1 MIAEVVLN
9 SSAIELG
16 KNYDYKVPQ
25 EYIGTVTIGQK
36 VTVPFGVKN
45 GKKEAFIV
53 KIKETTEVKRL
64 KTIEAFHT
72 DILEKNQMH
81 IAKFISE
88 KYFCNLGCAMALFCV
103 DELKRKAK
111 SNKNIFSKLEED
123 NLPNPGQKQAIE
135 YLKKQSEFG
144 KFNEVLLH
152 GVTGSGKTEVYL
164 QVAKHLLS
172 LNKSVIVLV
181 PEISLTPQTVN
192 RFRNRLGDNVA
203 VLHSRLSKGEKYN
216 EWTRIRNGEAKIV
229 VGARSALFAP
239 IKNLGMVIIDEEHDM
254 SYKSGQ
260 TPYYHAR
267 EVAEEIC
274 KINNCVLLLGSAT
287 PDITTYYKART
298 GEINLI
304 RLTKRANK
312 KSTLPVVKI
321 VNMAEELVNN
331 NKTIISN
338 ELYQAIKENISKKE
352 QTILFLNRRGYS
364 SFINCRECGFVA
376 KCRRCN
382 IALTYH
388 NTDNKLVCH
397 YCGTKY
403 NMPIVCPICKT
414 NKIKSFGTGTEKI
427 EEIVQKLFPE
437 ASILRMDLDTT
448 GKKGAHEEILSK
460 FKNDKVDILI
470 GTQMIAKGHDFPNVT
485 LVGVISADM
494 SLNVNDFRAAERTF
508 NLITQVSGRAGRGE
522 KPGKVIIQ
530 TYESDNYSI
539 VSSQNHD
546 YESFYSQ
553 EIIIREK
560 LNYPPF
566 CDIIMI
572 HVTGENEK
580 NVITTANLTQTLFLD
595 ELKNHENVMVFPA
608 TPAPISKINNKYRW
622 RIIIKC
628 NITDEINNVINYL
641 IKSEKFVKIK
651 NAELAIDVNP
661 AN

>member
-1 MIAEVVLN
+1 MIAEIVLN

-16 KNYDYKVPQ
+16 KIYDYKIPE
-25 EYIGTVTIGQK
+25 EYIGTVTVGQK
-36 VTVPFGVKN
+36 VTVPFGVNN

-53 KIKETTEVKRL
+53 NTKENTDVKRL
-64 KTIEAFHT
+64 KS
-72 DILEKNQMH
+72 ILEVHSDRLTDKQMY
-81 IAKFISE
+81 IANFISK

-103 DELKRKAK
+103 DELKRKSK
-111 SNKNIFSKLEED
+111 GLKNDIDTIEED
-123 NLPNPGQKQAIE
+123 NVANAGQKQAIE
-135 YLKKQSEFG
+135 YVKSRIDLE
-144 KFNEVLLH
+144 KFEEILLH

-164 QVAKHLLS
+164 QIAKYILK
-172 LNKSVIVLV
+172 LNKSLIVLV

-192 RFRNRLGDNVA
+192 RFRKRLGNNVA

-216 EWTRIRNGEAKIV
+216 EWTRIKNGEAKV
-229 VGARSALFAP
+229 VIGARSALFAP
-239 IKNLGMVIIDEEHDM
+239 VSNLGMIIIDEEHDM

-274 KINNCVLLLGSAT
+274 KINNSVLLLGSAT
-287 PDITTYYKART
+287 PDITTYYRART
-298 GEINLI
+298 GEIKMI
-304 RLTKRANK
+304 RLTKRANS
-312 KSTLPVVKI
+312 KSMLPTVKI
-321 VNMAEELVNN
+321 VNMAQELVNN

-338 ELYQAIKENISKKE
+338 ELYQSIKENIEKKE

-388 NTDNKLVCH
+388 STSNKLVCH
-397 YCGTKY
+397 YCGAKY
-403 NMPIVCPICKT
+403 NMPSVCPVCKT

-427 EEIVQKLFPE
+427 EEIIQKLFPE
-437 ASILRMDLDTT
+437 ASVLRMDLDTT
-448 GKKGAHEEILSK
+448 GKKGAHEEILNK
-460 FKNDKVDILI
+460 FKNEKVDILI

-522 KPGKVIIQ
+522 KPGKVVIQ

-539 VSSQNHD
+539 VASQNHD
-546 YESFYSQ
+546 YENFYSQ
-553 EIIIREK
+553 EIIIRDK
-560 LNYPPF
+560 LFYPPF
-566 CDIIMI
+566 SDIIMI

-580 NVITTANLTQTLFLD
+580 NVIDTANSVQKMFAE
-595 ELKNHENVMVFPA
+595 ELKGFENANVFPA
-608 TPAPISKINNKYRW
+608 TPAPINKINNKFRW

-628 NITDEINNVINYL
+628 NITDEINNIINNL

-651 NAELAIDVNP
+651 SAELTIDVNP
-661 AN
+661 AL

>member
-1 MIAEVVLN
+1 MIAEIVLN

-16 KNYDYKVPQ
+16 NIYDYQIPD
-25 EYIGTVTIGQK
+25 EYSGTVTVGQK
-36 VTVPFGVKN
+36 VTVPFGVNN
-45 GKKEAFIV
+45 GKKEGYIV
-53 KIKETTEVKRL
+53 GLKGSSEVKRL
-64 KTIEAFHT
+64 KAIQEFHQDVLT
-72 DILEKNQMH
+72 EKQLY
-81 IAKFISE
+81 IAKFISQ
-88 KYFCNLGCAMALFCV
+88 KYYCNLGAAMALFCV
-103 DELKRKAK
+103 DELKRKSK
-111 SNKNIFSKLEED
+111 GLNNNIDEIEED
-123 NLPNPGQKQAIE
+123 NIANAGQKQAID
-135 YLKKQSEFG
+135 YLKAQIDLG
-144 KFNEVLLH
+144 KFDEILLH

-164 QVAKHLLS
+164 QVAKYLLK

-192 RFRNRLGDNVA
+192 RFRKRLGNNVA
-203 VLHSRLSKGEKYN
+203 VLHSRLSKGEKYS
-216 EWTRIRNGEAKIV
+216 EWIRIKNGEAKIV
-229 VGARSALFAP
+229 IGARSALFAP
-239 IKNLGMVIIDEEHDM
+239 VTDLGMIIIDEEHDM

-274 KINNCVLLLGSAT
+274 KINNSLLLLGSAT
-287 PDITTYYKART
+287 PDITTYYKARC
-298 GEINLI
+298 GDIKMI
-304 RLTKRANK
+304 RLTKRANS
-312 KSTLPVVKI
+312 KSALPTVKI
-321 VNMAEELVNN
+321 VNMAQELVNN

-338 ELYQAIKENISKKE
+338 ELYQSIKENIAKKE

-388 NTDNKLVCH
+388 STTNKLICH
-397 YCGTKY
+397 YCGAKY
-403 NMPIVCPICKT
+403 NMPTVCPVCKT
-414 NKIKSFGTGTEKI
+414 SKIKSFGTGTEKI
-427 EEIVQKLFPE
+427 EEIIQKLFPE
-437 ASILRMDLDTT
+437 ASLLRMDLDTT

-460 FKNDKVDILI
+460 FKNEKVDILI

-494 SLNVNDFRAAERTF
+494 SLNINDFRAAERTF

-522 KPGKVIIQ
+522 KAGKVIIQ

-539 VSSQNHD
+539 VASQNHD
-546 YESFYSQ
+546 YESFYNQ

-566 CDIIMI
+566 SDIIMI

-580 NVITTANLTQTLFLD
+580 NVINTANSVQAMFLNGLRD
-595 ELKNHENVMVFPA
+595 FEDVMVFPA
-608 TPAPISKINNKYRW
+608 VPAPISKINNKFRW

-628 NITDEINNVINYL
+628 KITDEINNVINYL

-651 NAELAIDVNP
+651 SAELAIDVNP
-661 AN
+661 AT